1 MKLLC
6 TKICICQYTKIL
18 YLILLVLS
26 FLVDLKD
33 GQMNLLLHKSNR
45 VQLTIS
51 GSMNSLNCMLVTG
64 QKNLGSRLVK
74 GLSTPRVI
82 VGQMHTMSKSCISCV
97 SISLEYS

>member
-1 MKLLC
+1 M
-6 TKICICQYTKIL
+6 
-18 YLILLVLS
+18 
-26 FLVDLKD
+26 DLKD

-82 VGQMHTMSKSCISCV
+82 VGQMHTMSKS
-97 SISLEYS
+97 